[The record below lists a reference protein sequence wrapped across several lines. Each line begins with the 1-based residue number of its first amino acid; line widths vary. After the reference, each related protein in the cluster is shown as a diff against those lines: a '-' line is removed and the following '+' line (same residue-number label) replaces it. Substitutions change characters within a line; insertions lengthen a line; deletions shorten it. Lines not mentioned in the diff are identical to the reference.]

1 MGENLTDHFLP
12 YESASSSRDPLID
25 SPKIQSVTSLQ
36 PCSKVTVQTAPKKA
50 AKPAEGKQFPHHSM
64 GRTDFK
70 RHKFWGHEPG
80 KASEGSVFYTVFEP
94 RGLNISL
101 CDAWCMAEWKRE
113 NVKSHIPKNKNVQ
126 GFGVL
131 EMGRCREAASLW
143 HLVAACLLVYG
154 GWSCRNVLG
163 FQDPL
168 TYVRLKGFPRSNILQ
183 YYSG

>member
-1 MGENLTDHFLP
+1 MMKRATNCLTSMAKKNRSFTKKKDLAWCLGFHDGTDFGVFL
-12 YESASSSRDPLID
+12 
-25 SPKIQSVTSLQ
+25 
-36 PCSKVTVQTAPKKA
+36 
-50 AKPAEGKQFPHHSM
+50 
-64 GRTDFK
+64 DFK